1 MCDIGALA
9 SRLELEQLV
18 WALGRCLDARDF
30 DGLRPLFTTD
40 ATVVTRETATGHD
53 AIVDQA
59 RRRHS
64 RDDGIQHI
72 ITNLLT
78 DLNGDQ
84 ATGRANLLAAFASTG
99 PADPA
104 PYLLGEVYRFGFRR
118 TPDGWRI
125 SHLTATVTWSL
136 DPAALPAAAH

>member
-1 MCDIGALA
+1 MHDTSALA
-9 SRLELEQLV
+9 VRLELERLV
-18 WALGRCLDARDF
+18 WTLGRCLDERDF

-40 ATVVTRETATGHD
+40 ATVVTRQTATGHD

-64 RDDGIQHI
+64 HDDGIQHI
-72 ITNLLT
+72 IANLLT

-99 PADPA
+99 PADPV
-104 PYLLGEVYRFGFRR
+104 PFLLGEIYRFEFRR
-118 TPDGWRI
+118 TSDGWRI
-125 SHLTATVTWSL
+125 SHLTAAVTWSL
-136 DPAALPAAAH
+136 DPAGRTATPH

>member
-1 MCDIGALA
+1 MYDIGALT
-9 SRLELEQLV
+9 SRLALEQLV
-18 WALGRCLDARDF
+18 SMLGRCLDERDF
-30 DGLRPLFTTD
+30 DGLRPLFSTD
-40 ATVVTRETATGHD
+40 ATVVTAETATGHD

-64 RDDGIQHI
+64 HDDGIQHI

-84 ATGRANLLAAFASTG
+84 ATGRANLLAAFAGTG
-99 PADPA
+99 PAEPV
-104 PYLLGEVYRFGFRR
+104 PFLLGEVYRFAFRQ

-125 SHLTATVTWSL
+125 SQLTATVTWSL
-136 DPAALPAAAH
+136 DPAAVH